1 MNATIFL
8 EKLNWEN
15 IKDFWLEPSIHIQG
29 GILLGM
35 LLLVV
40 LLTRLTKPLI
50 KSFSDHSV
58 EESWSG
64 KAWKHLERMLAPF
77 YLILLCIVS
86 LVIAGP
92 LELGSEGLI
101 RPFASAATAWAI
113 YRLVS
118 GFTQSQAW
126 LRLIAVIAFGLAAL
140 HSFGLLQATM
150 EVLELLSFKVGDRTI
165 SLLGLLNG
173 VAILLFLLWIS
184 SMLGS
189 SGEKKIRSLPHLP
202 PSLQVLL
209 VKILRVLL
217 IFLSFVVALSTI
229 GLDLSS
235 FALLGGAIG
244 VGIGFGLQKVVSNL
258 VSGLILLLDRS
269 IKPGDVIEI
278 DGTYGWINSLRARY
292 ASVITR
298 DGKEHLIPNEDLITN
313 RVVNW
318 SFSDR
323 NVRVRVPLGIS
334 YDNEPREAIRLCL
347 EASQSVDR
355 TLQDPEPRCLL
366 TGFGDNSVN
375 LELRF
380 WIDDPSNGVGN
391 VRSAVMLAI
400 WDKFKENGIQ
410 IPYPQRDLHIKNFSS
425 EFKDRLP

>member
-77 YLILLCIVS
+77 YLILLCVVS

-118 GFTQSQAW
+118 GFTQSRAW

-140 HSFGLLQATM
+140 HSFGLLQATV

-244 VGIGFGLQKVVSNL
+244 VGIGFGICV
-258 VSGLILLLDRS
+258 
-269 IKPGDVIEI
+269 
-278 DGTYGWINSLRARY
+278 
-292 ASVITR
+292 
-298 DGKEHLIPNEDLITN
+298 
-313 RVVNW
+313 
-318 SFSDR
+318 
-323 NVRVRVPLGIS
+323 
-334 YDNEPREAIRLCL
+334 
-347 EASQSVDR
+347 
-355 TLQDPEPRCLL
+355 
-366 TGFGDNSVN
+366 
-375 LELRF
+375 
-380 WIDDPSNGVGN
+380 
-391 VRSAVMLAI
+391 
-400 WDKFKENGIQ
+400 
-410 IPYPQRDLHIKNFSS
+410 
-425 EFKDRLP
+425 